1 MSDVVSRVA
10 LAIAI
15 VLLVVAGATL
25 LIVIKTEEV
34 PRWLMNLPY
43 TLSLTAVSFQLYHLY
58 RNIKSGKEIVHLR
71 KMRTKSND
79 KKSWFMPGLQEQRV
93 ESEEKDRITSIKNSS
108 KKKKLENPDL
118 SGFFVLCWRS

>member
-10 LAIAI
+10 LATAI

-43 TLSLTAVSFQLYHLY
+43 TLSLTAVSFSIISLLSKYKKWK
-58 RNIKSGKEIVHLR
+58 RNYTSAK
-71 KMRTKSND
+71 D
-79 KKSWFMPGLQEQRV
+79 AD
-93 ESEEKDRITSIKNSS
+93 EK
-108 KKKKLENPDL
+108 
-118 SGFFVLCWRS
+118 

>member
-10 LAIAI
+10 LATAI

-43 TLSLTAVSFQLYHLY
+43 TLSLTAVSFSIISLVSKYKKWK
-58 RNIKSGKEIVHLR
+58 RNCTSA
-71 KMRTKSND
+71 ND
-79 KKSWFMPGLQEQRV
+79 AD
-93 ESEEKDRITSIKNSS
+93 EK
-108 KKKKLENPDL
+108 
-118 SGFFVLCWRS
+118 

>member
-10 LAIAI
+10 LATAI

-43 TLSLTAVSFQLYHLY
+43 TLSLTAVSFSTISLVSKYISLVSKY
-58 RNIKSGKEIVHLR
+58 KKWKRNCTSA
-71 KMRTKSND
+71 ND
-79 KKSWFMPGLQEQRV
+79 AD
-93 ESEEKDRITSIKNSS
+93 EK
-108 KKKKLENPDL
+108 
-118 SGFFVLCWRS
+118 

>member
-43 TLSLTAVSFQLYHLY
+43 TLSLTAVSFSIISLVSKYKKWK
-58 RNIKSGKEIVHLR
+58 RNCTSAK
-71 KMRTKSND
+71 NAD
-79 KKSWFMPGLQEQRV
+79 
-93 ESEEKDRITSIKNSS
+93 EK
-108 KKKKLENPDL
+108 
-118 SGFFVLCWRS
+118 

>member
-10 LAIAI
+10 LATAI

-43 TLSLTAVSFQLYHLY
+43 TLSLTSLSFSSISLISKYISLVSKYKKWK
-58 RNIKSGKEIVHLR
+58 RNCTSAK
-71 KMRTKSND
+71 NAD
-79 KKSWFMPGLQEQRV
+79 
-93 ESEEKDRITSIKNSS
+93 EK
-108 KKKKLENPDL
+108 
-118 SGFFVLCWRS
+118 

>member
-10 LAIAI
+10 LATTI

-43 TLSLTAVSFQLYHLY
+43 TLSLTAVSFSIISLVLKYKKWK
-58 RNIKSGKEIVHLR
+58 RNCTSAKDADGK
-71 KMRTKSND
+71 
-79 KKSWFMPGLQEQRV
+79 
-93 ESEEKDRITSIKNSS
+93 
-108 KKKKLENPDL
+108 
-118 SGFFVLCWRS
+118 

>member
-10 LAIAI
+10 LATAI

-43 TLSLTAVSFQLYHLY
+43 TLSLTAVSFSIISLVSKYKKWK
-58 RNIKSGKEIVHLR
+58 RNYTSAK
-71 KMRTKSND
+71 D
-79 KKSWFMPGLQEQRV
+79 AD
-93 ESEEKDRITSIKNSS
+93 EK
-108 KKKKLENPDL
+108 
-118 SGFFVLCWRS
+118 

>member
-10 LAIAI
+10 LATAI

-43 TLSLTAVSFQLYHLY
+43 MLSLTAVSFSIISLVSKYKKWK
-58 RNIKSGKEIVHLR
+58 RNYTSAKDV
-71 KMRTKSND
+71 D
-79 KKSWFMPGLQEQRV
+79 
-93 ESEEKDRITSIKNSS
+93 EK
-108 KKKKLENPDL
+108 
-118 SGFFVLCWRS
+118 

>member
-10 LAIAI
+10 LATAI

-43 TLSLTAVSFQLYHLY
+43 TLSLTALSFQVYRLYLNTYRLY
-58 RNIKSGKEIVHLR
+58 RNIKSGKEIVRLR

-79 KKSWFMPGLQEQRV
+79 KKSWLMPGLQEQRV
-93 ESEEKDRITSIKNSS
+93 DSEEKRQNYIH
-108 KKKKLENPDL
+108 
-118 SGFFVLCWRS
+118 

>member
-43 TLSLTAVSFQLYHLY
+43 TLSLTAVSFSTISLVSKY
-58 RNIKSGKEIVHLR
+58 
-71 KMRTKSND
+71 
-79 KKSWFMPGLQEQRV
+79 KKWKRSYT
-93 ESEEKDRITSIKNSS
+93 SAKNADEK
-108 KKKKLENPDL
+108 
-118 SGFFVLCWRS
+118 

>member
-10 LAIAI
+10 LATAI

-43 TLSLTAVSFQLYHLY
+43 TLSLTAVSFSIISLVLKY
-58 RNIKSGKEIVHLR
+58 REWKRNCTSA
-71 KMRTKSND
+71 ND
-79 KKSWFMPGLQEQRV
+79 V
-93 ESEEKDRITSIKNSS
+93 DEK
-108 KKKKLENPDL
+108 
-118 SGFFVLCWRS
+118 

>member
-10 LAIAI
+10 LATAI

-43 TLSLTAVSFQLYHLY
+43 TLSLTAVSFSIISLVSKYKKWK
-58 RNIKSGKEIVHLR
+58 RNYTSAKDV
-71 KMRTKSND
+71 D
-79 KKSWFMPGLQEQRV
+79 
-93 ESEEKDRITSIKNSS
+93 EK
-108 KKKKLENPDL
+108 
-118 SGFFVLCWRS
+118 

>member
-25 LIVIKTEEV
+25 LIVINTEEV

-43 TLSLTAVSFQLYHLY
+43 TLSLTAVSFSTISLISRYY
-58 RNIKSGKEIVHLR
+58 KKWKRNCTSAK
-71 KMRTKSND
+71 NAD
-79 KKSWFMPGLQEQRV
+79 
-93 ESEEKDRITSIKNSS
+93 EK
-108 KKKKLENPDL
+108 
-118 SGFFVLCWRS
+118 

>member
-34 PRWLMNLPY
+34 PRWLMNVPY
-43 TLSLTAVSFQLYHLY
+43 TLSLTAVSFSIISLVLKYKKWK
-58 RNIKSGKEIVHLR
+58 RNCTSAK
-71 KMRTKSND
+71 NAD
-79 KKSWFMPGLQEQRV
+79 
-93 ESEEKDRITSIKNSS
+93 EK
-108 KKKKLENPDL
+108 
-118 SGFFVLCWRS
+118 

>member
-43 TLSLTAVSFQLYHLY
+43 TLSLTAVSFSTISLVSKYKKWK
-58 RNIKSGKEIVHLR
+58 RNYTSAKDV
-71 KMRTKSND
+71 D
-79 KKSWFMPGLQEQRV
+79 
-93 ESEEKDRITSIKNSS
+93 EK
-108 KKKKLENPDL
+108 
-118 SGFFVLCWRS
+118 

>member
-34 PRWLMNLPY
+34 PRWLMNSPY
-43 TLSLTAVSFQLYHLY
+43 TLSLTAVSFSIISLVSKYKKWK
-58 RNIKSGKEIVHLR
+58 RNYTSAKDV
-71 KMRTKSND
+71 D
-79 KKSWFMPGLQEQRV
+79 
-93 ESEEKDRITSIKNSS
+93 EK
-108 KKKKLENPDL
+108 
-118 SGFFVLCWRS
+118 

>member
-10 LAIAI
+10 LATAI

-43 TLSLTAVSFQLYHLY
+43 TLSLTAVSFSIISLVLKYKEWK
-58 RNIKSGKEIVHLR
+58 RNCASAK
-71 KMRTKSND
+71 D
-79 KKSWFMPGLQEQRV
+79 AD
-93 ESEEKDRITSIKNSS
+93 EK
-108 KKKKLENPDL
+108 
-118 SGFFVLCWRS
+118 